1 MIAATSVALT
11 ACNADFLDTQPSD
24 RVGTDLV
31 WTTYNMADAVVHG
44 AYERFYWEQQGECP
58 DWQNFDAATDVCD
71 LDANWGG
78 YDWARGRCNSGYWGF
93 NDWWT
98 TL

>member
-1 MIAATSVALT
+1 MEKKILYKACRSLMMAATSVALT

-31 WTTYNMADAVVHG
+31 WTTYNMADAVVNG

-58 DWQNFDAATDVCD
+58 D
-71 LDANWGG
+71 
-78 YDWARGRCNSGYWGF
+78 
-93 NDWWT
+93 
-98 TL
+98 